1 MNTETKKYEGYWWF
15 PDNPDKKVT
24 GSLSIDQREGIEVKT
39 IGSLLPQQAL
49 FSNQIEL
56 LSQEILLGQTVDGS
70 CITLIGTHCTNWDSG
85 SDEFSSD
92 LSKSTHTATL
102 AIVGKRHFLS
112 KNEIVFSSAEV
123 RFSLL
128 DEWLCK
134 SGFTFKHESNSKG
147 YPTKFNLEYEYPE
160 VLEFSID
167 SIEAEFKT
175 NYIFNRNKTNLQ
187 WQQWQLGHKSFLGIT
202 PAQPQTFDW
211 YSKKFDSLRKFLI
224 VMTGFPLS
232 TGEIVG
238 YGDESYIYSNSDIKT
253 KEKFQVY
260 VKLSDSFLDTVDKHP
275 AHLLINLPSLETELS
290 TVLNTWFQK
299 SEILDPAVIL
309 YVATLSIDL
318 GYSEFRLLNYAQGLE
333 ALHRRVFGGKYITDD
348 EYDPIASVLIKSI
361 PKEVDKDHRSSLEGR
376 IKHGHEFSQRK
387 RIKFLLDDVWT
398 GCLDEFIED
407 KNAFVNKVVN
417 TRNYLIHF
425 DPISASKAVF
435 GTEIFYVAERLKV
448 LLITHILIQLDI
460 PRENVYRAVKQFTP
474 FAYLKQRK
482 L

>member
-1 MNTETKKYEGYWWF
+1 MNVETKRYEGYWWF

-24 GSLSIDQREGIEVKT
+24 GILSINQREGIEVKT
-39 IGSLLPQQAL
+39 IGSLLPRHAL
-49 FSNQIEL
+49 FGNQIDL
-56 LSQEILLGQTVDGS
+56 LSQEILLGQTVDGNS
-70 CITLIGTHCTNWDSG
+70 ITLIGINCTNWNSN
-85 SDEFSSD
+85 SDKFSFD
-92 LSKSTHTATL
+92 LSTSTHSASL

-112 KNEIVFSSAEV
+112 KNEVIFSAAEV

-134 SGFTFKHESNSKG
+134 SGFTFQDEHDDRG

-167 SIEAEFKT
+167 SIGAKFKT
-175 NYIFNRNKTNLQ
+175 NYVFNRNKTNLQ
-187 WQQWQLGHKSFLGIT
+187 WQLGHKSFLRLT
-202 PAQPQTFDW
+202 PIQPQTFDW

-224 VMTGFPLS
+224 VMTGFPIS

-238 YGDESYIYSNSDIKT
+238 YGDEFYIYSDSDIT
-253 KEKFQVY
+253 NKEQFQIY
-260 VKLSDSFLDTVDKHP
+260 VRLSNSFLDTVNKHP
-275 AHLLINLPSLETELS
+275 GELLINLPLLETELG

-333 ALHRRVFGGKYITDD
+333 ALHRRVFGGKYIAND
-348 EYDPIASVLIKSI
+348 EYEPIASAIIKSI
-361 PKEVDKDHRSSLEGR
+361 PKEVGRDHRSSLEGR
-376 IKHGHEFSQRK
+376 IKYGHEFSQRK
-387 RIKFLLDDVWT
+387 RIKLLLDDVWT

-407 KNAFVNKVVN
+407 KNNFIDKVIN

-425 DPISASKAVF
+425 DPASSSKAVF
-435 GTEIFYVAERLKV
+435 GTEIFYVSERLKI

-460 PRENVYRAVKQFTP
+460 PRENVYGAIKQFNP
-474 FAYLKQRK
+474 FTYLKRQTP
-482 L
+482 